1 MWDCVRI
8 LRHYPQGRTA
18 YCKNIF
24 VLGYCLGSDRAAGVT
39 VGVSRRPSMLCG
51 GEREVMYITEFDS
64 WLQPTTA
71 DDYMQR
77 LSVLYRRRKTAKVQ
91 GIVKRAL
98 LAGWAVDGSDHIQ
111 R

>member
-1 MWDCVRI
+1 M
-8 LRHYPQGRTA
+8 
-18 YCKNIF
+18 
-24 VLGYCLGSDRAAGVT
+24 
-39 VGVSRRPSMLCG
+39 
-51 GEREVMYITEFDS
+51 TEFDS

-98 LAGWAVDGSDHIQ
+98 AGGPVDGSDHTDDDLDARENQDHSIAE
-111 R
+111 